1 MGINDGFSK
10 LLCPWEAES
19 LLSFLPTHPYFFSML
34 WFHTCLITSYY
45 IPSSPLISRW
55 GEKSMRWRKG
65 EKETKCHNHRNSL
78 ERQRERLKKY
88 RAAHEWWQHRVSR
101 PKGIAGRR
109 TCHHLASY
117 PWQRAKHTQSPESR
131 GLAPLRNS
139 KEAREAWVEWLDESG
154 TWWGQRMKAPVRTLT
169 STVWWKVE
177 GSPLEILSRGMK

>member
-101 PKGIAGRR
+101 PKGIAGGRHAI
-109 TCHHLASY
+109 T
-117 PWQRAKHTQSPESR
+117 WQVIPGR
-131 GLAPLRNS
+131 GLSTHKVLNQGAWHLWGT
-139 KEAREAWVEWLDESG
+139 ARRPERPE
-154 TWWGQRMKAPVRTLT
+154 
-169 STVWWKVE
+169 
-177 GSPLEILSRGMK
+177 